1 MPKNSYFIQ
10 SFMYVLLS
18 IFFLVITETQV
29 FNIIYKYSLFKEF
42 TAFIIVNALILL
54 FWILSI
60 MSFYKF
66 SQTFHKD
73 MSARQADLLHL
84 EESSKLILTLQ
95 SQRHDYRN
103 QLQVIRMLAQYNK
116 TDEIIRYIDE
126 YVSMANVS
134 AAVPSRIDNSAVSA
148 LLLVY
153 ETEAKD
159 KEIAFNIDSDIDFS
173 KFKYSPLKVT
183 RILGNIIRN
192 ALEILQNLNLPT
204 REIQV
209 TMWETATHYVMA
221 IWNNGTVI
229 SEADQEKIFRP
240 GFSTKNSSGL
250 GLSIVK
256 ELVEEIS
263 GRIEVSSSE
272 ESGTEFKILLPRKEE

>member
-1 MPKNSYFIQ
+1 MRKNNYFVQ

-29 FNIIYKYSLFKEF
+29 FNVIYKYALSKEF
-42 TAFIIVNALILL
+42 TAFIIVNLLILV
-54 FWILSI
+54 FWILSLV
-60 MSFYKF
+60 SFYKF
-66 SQTFHKD
+66 SQSFHRD
-73 MSARQADLLHL
+73 MAARQADLLHL
-84 EESSKLILTLQ
+84 EESNKLILTLQ

-116 TDEIIRYIDE
+116 TEEIIRYVDE
-126 YVSMANVS
+126 YVSMANAS
-134 AAVPSRIDNSAVSA
+134 ASVPCRIDNSAVSA

-159 KEIAFNIDSDIDFS
+159 KEITFNIDSDIDFS
-173 KFKYSPLKVT
+173 HFKYSPLKVT

-192 ALEILQNLNLPT
+192 ALEILGNLSLPL

-209 TMWETATHYVMA
+209 TMWETSNHYVMA
-221 IWNNGTVI
+221 VWNNGSVI
-229 SEADQEKIFRP
+229 SEADQEKIFQP

-256 ELVEEIS
+256 ELVEEL
-263 GRIEVSSSE
+263 GGYIEVRSDS
-272 ESGTEFKILLPRKEE
+272 ESGTEFRIFLPRNSD